1 MKVKGIHHIAI
12 AVDDIEKYSKIF
24 KTLFG
29 LDAGDIETNNTNS
42 VSLSFVDFNNCE
54 VEFLKPLD
62 NESSI
67 AKFLE
72 KRGPGIH
79 HFCVLVE
86 DIQQA
91 LDELK
96 DKNIELIDKTPRQG
110 AGGSKIAFIHP
121 RSAGGILIELKQDKE
136 NTGGSK

>member
-1 MKVKGIHHIAI
+1 MKIKGVQHIAV
-12 AVDDIEKYSKIF
+12 AVDDIEKYSEIF

-29 LDAGDIETNNTNS
+29 RDSSDIEVNKTNS

-62 NESSI
+62 DDSGI
-67 AKFLE
+67 AKFLA

-79 HFCVLVE
+79 HFCIEVE
-86 DIQQA
+86 DIHQA

-96 DKNIELIDKTPRQG
+96 SKNIELIDKTPRQG
-110 AGGSKIAFIHP
+110 AGGSLIAFIHP
-121 RSAGGILIELKQDKE
+121 KSAGGILIELKQEKE
-136 NTGGSK
+136 NLGGIK